1 MSVLF
6 YDRKSAGEELSDK
19 IKMYLQ
25 QSENIEFNELE
36 STKMND
42 RLLIL
47 AIPRGGI
54 ILGDIIASNLHCT
67 IDIVVSRKIGA
78 PSNKELAIGAVMP
91 DGIYFINKHTVRIL
105 DVSQSYIQSEVEVQK
120 KEIERRLK
128 EFRGNTLYDNT
139 LKEKI
144 VILVDDGIATGATI
158 LAAARWI
165 KERKN
170 KCKKLIVAVP
180 VAPAK
185 SETVDMLNHI
195 ADKVIILYMPEEF
208 YAVGQFYKKFDQIS
222 DNEVKTILDKYSK
235 L

>member
-6 YDRKSAGEELSDK
+6 QDRKSAGEELTDK
-19 IKMYLQ
+19 IKKYLQ
-25 QSENIEFNELE
+25 QSENIDFNELE
-36 STKMND
+36 ITKIKD
-42 RLLIL
+42 SLLIL
-47 AIPRGGI
+47 VIPRGGI
-54 ILGDIIASNLHCT
+54 ILGDIIASNLHCN

-91 DGIYFINKHTVRIL
+91 DGIYFINEHTVRML
-105 DVSQSYIQSEVEVQK
+105 DISKSYIQSEVEVQK

-128 EFRGNTLYDNT
+128 EFRGSTEYDNI

-144 VILVDDGIATGATI
+144 VILVDDGIATGSTI
-158 LAAARWI
+158 LAAVRWI

-170 KCKKLIVAVP
+170 ECKKLIVAVP

-185 SETVDMLNHI
+185 SETVTMLNQI